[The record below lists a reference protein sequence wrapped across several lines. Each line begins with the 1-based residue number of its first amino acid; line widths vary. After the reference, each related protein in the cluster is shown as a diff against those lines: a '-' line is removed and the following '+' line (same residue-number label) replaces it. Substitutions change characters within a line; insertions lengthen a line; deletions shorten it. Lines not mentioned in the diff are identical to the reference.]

1 MALLA
6 AELRVVDHIA
16 RDFLQLYDV
25 GYDSSANVQFRPRVG
40 PKSLMRVLLAS
51 EGRREDFRQ
60 AFEERINKG
69 RPANRQF
76 AVSLDTPRLR
86 QLSRRH
92 LGSGAVLIGV
102 HPTREPGPGNGSAMR
117 EFLSM
122 HRVFEITQ
130 GGLIFVPFDAAEFS

>member
-16 RDFLQLYDV
+16 RDFLQLYGTD
-25 GYDSSANVQFRPRVG
+25 YDSSANVQFRSRVG

-51 EGRREDFRQ
+51 EARREDFRL

-69 RPANRQF
+69 RSGDLRF
-76 AVSLDTPRLR
+76 AVSLDTQRLR
-86 QLSRRH
+86 KLSRRH

-102 HPTREPGPGNGSAMR
+102 HPVREPSQGDRSATR
-117 EFLSM
+117 EFLSL

-130 GGLIFVPFDAAEFS
+130 GGLVFIPFDASELS